1 MKATQRMHLVMFSKE
16 DRPIGQIK
24 PKVFLLNKGLKAIV
38 SCSFFLSNYLV
49 SLISLLVF
57 PTILYKL

>member
-24 PKVFLLNKGLKAIV
+24 RKVFPRNKRLKAIV
-38 SCSFFLSNYLV
+38 SFSFFLPNYLV
-49 SLISLLVF
+49 SLIFTSSLSYDIV
-57 PTILYKL
+57 

>member
-24 PKVFLLNKGLKAIV
+24 PKVFLLNKRLKAIV
-38 SCSFFLSNYLV
+38 SCSFFFLSNYLV
-49 SLISLLVF
+49 SLIFTSSL
-57 PTILYKL
+57 PYDII